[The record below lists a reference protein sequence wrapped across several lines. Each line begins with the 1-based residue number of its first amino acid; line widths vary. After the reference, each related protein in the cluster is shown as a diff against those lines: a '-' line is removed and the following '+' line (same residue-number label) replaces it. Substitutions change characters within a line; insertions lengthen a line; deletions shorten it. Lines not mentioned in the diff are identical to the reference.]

1 MRPPVICGVDEAG
14 RGPLAGPVYAGA
26 VILYPHRPVD
36 GLKDSKQLSA
46 TRRDWLEGRIK
57 ECALAWA
64 VGRATVEEIDALN
77 ILQATFLAMTR
88 ALQALKLSFDEVWVD
103 GNQRPPWTHATRTV
117 VGGDAS
123 VAQISA
129 ASILAKT
136 ARDRE
141 MRRLHACFPQYDF
154 AAHKGY
160 GTAAHLAALRRHGP
174 CTAHRRSFNP
184 LKSWLAQGELPL
196 SS

>member
-1 MRPPVICGVDEAG
+1 MKPAAICGVDEAG

-26 VILYPHRPVD
+26 VILDARRPVD

-46 TRRDWLEGRIK
+46 TRRDWLESRIK
-57 ECALAWA
+57 ENALAWA
-64 VGRATVEEIDALN
+64 VGTASVEEIDRFN

-88 ALQALKLSFDEVWVD
+88 ALEALGGACDEVWVD
-103 GNQRPPWTHATRTV
+103 GNQSPPWPHATRTV

-160 GTAAHLAALRRHGP
+160 GTADHLAALRRHGP
-174 CTAHRRSFNP
+174 CVAHRRSFNP

-196 SS
+196 SL